1 MNKVK
6 VRYGPSPTGIPHIG
20 NIRTAL
26 FNYLLAKNQ
35 NGKFYL
41 RIEDTDQNRIAKGAV
56 EKIQESLN
64 LLGLHWDDK
73 IIFQSKRLD
82 IYKKHL
88 EILKSKGVAYN
99 DEGAWRFRINIKK
112 DKESWEDVVHGK
124 VEFPTKVLED
134 FIIIKSD
141 GFPTYHF
148 ASVVDDHLME
158 ITHVLRGDEWISST
172 PKHLQL
178 YEAFGWQSP
187 KFVHLPVI
195 LGPDKKKLSKRDG
208 AKTVH
213 EFLGEGYLPE
223 ALVNF
228 LALLGWAPSP
238 SEAKG
243 EGGKNYQ
250 EIFSLEGLA
259 REFSLERINKNSP
272 IFNLEKL
279 DWFNGQWIRRMD
291 DRELAKRIKDENK
304 SYDVSKII
312 QVLIITKDRMSKVN
326 DFNKIAGFF
335 FTLPDI
341 SEHVKDISITKDVL
355 EKIISSLSQIEEW
368 KEDKIFS
375 KVTEMM
381 QKENLTKAQLY
392 RSIGIALSGE
402 LVTPPIFASM
412 EILGDKETVQRL
424 QNAAAKI

>member
-1 MNKVK
+1 MKNVR

-26 FNYLLAKNQ
+26 FNYLFAKNQ

-41 RIEDTDQNRIAKGAV
+41 RIEDTDQNRIVEGAV
-56 EKIQESLN
+56 GKIEESLK
-64 LLGLHWDDK
+64 LLGLIWDEE
-73 IIFQSKRLD
+73 IIYQSKRLD
-82 IYKKHL
+82 IYQEHL
-88 EILKSKGVAYN
+88 EILKSKGVSYE
-99 DEGAWRFRINIKK
+99 DEGAWRFKINTKK
-112 DKESWEDVVHGK
+112 EKESWEDVVHGK

-178 YEAFGWQSP
+178 YEAYGWQSP

-228 LALLGWAPSP
+228 LVLLGWSP
-238 SEAKG
+238 KS
-243 EGGKNYQ
+243 NQ
-250 EIFSLEGLA
+250 EIFSLEDLIS
-259 REFSLERINKNSP
+259 EFTLDRINKNSP

-279 DWFNGQWIRRMD
+279 DWFNGQWIKKTTD
-291 DRELAKRIKDENK
+291 KELVK
-304 SYDVSKII
+304 KIHQEYQHYPI
-312 QVLIITKDRMSKVN
+312 NSISNYVPLVKDRMQNLSDFDKLAGPYIQDKISVDPTKV
-326 DFNKIAGFF
+326 
-335 FTLPDI
+335 TLPAEKLRTFVDAYKNI
-341 SEHVKDISITKDVL
+341 SDWTS
-355 EKIISSLSQIEEW
+355 EKISAETISLMESQ
-368 KEDKIFS
+368 
-375 KVTEMM
+375 
-381 QKENLTKAQLY
+381 NLTKPDALG
-392 RSIGIALSGE
+392 SIGTAISGSNI
-402 LVTPPIFASM
+402 TPPLFDTM
-412 EILGDKETVQRL
+412 EKLGKGKTIQRL
-424 QNAAAKI
+424 EDVIEKKQK